1 MEQKEDILDNAIV
14 EKLKGIQEEQNNMV
28 IALGQVAVRKRE
40 LQKQIA
46 ELEDKENEFGLRIDK
61 SINEMNIELGELD
74 KKYPNGQID
83 LEKGLIYF

>member
-1 MEQKEDILDNAIV
+1 MEQKRDTLDPQIA
-14 EKLKGIQEEQNNMV
+14 EKLKGIQDEQNNMV

-46 ELEDKENEFGLRIDK
+46 ELEQKESEFGLRIDK
-61 SINEMNIELGELD
+61 SINEMNIELAELD

-83 LEKGLIYF
+83 LDKGEIIY